1 MVISSYYSL
10 AYLLVLLPLS
20 LGFYGI
26 LPQKGRRIALLGFH
40 YAFFWSI
47 SGKLIVFLLLSTLS
61 IHHVGLWLSALQKE
75 EDARR
80 LEVPKEQRKA
90 VKAQYLRRQRLV
102 MGFAALLHLGILLG
116 LKYTHFF
123 AVNANSLLGWL
134 GLPITLPAPSFVLPI
149 GISFYTLQAMGYLFD
164 VYRRVIPGDRN
175 LLRLALFISFF
186 PQIMEGPICR
196 YSQTAQALWEAPKLQ
211 YANLILGG
219 QRILWGLVKKMV
231 VADRLNPPLFS
242 STGGLWSAA
251 SPRIWKP
258 ACRSTPSR

>member
-90 VKAQYLRRQRLV
+90 VKAQYLSRQRLV

-175 LLRLALFISFF
+175 LLRLALFLSFF

-196 YSQTAQALWEAPKLQ
+196 YSQTAQALWEAPRLQ

-231 VADRLNPPLFS
+231 VADRLNLPLFS

-258 ACRSTPSR
+258 ACRSTPSK